1 MKKTILL
8 FLTML
13 LSVVTYGQSAKQ
25 MLSEIEGKWE
35 LDDNG
40 NVTFVSVIEA
50 PELSKDEIFNR
61 ALNYFT
67 YNYVSGKSVIQNQDK
82 EAGLLVGKGIYND
95 VHIGFSIITTT
106 IDAYHILRVDAREGR
121 ARAMVTLI
129 QYDKKISGG
138 NTPPTYTTI
147 DIAKEYPINPKGG
160 SKTVMSK
167 AFYKT
172 YQRAMNTLNG
182 VEKAIKEGNTSENI
196 ENSDW

>member
-1 MKKTILL
+1 
-8 FLTML
+8 ML

-25 MLSEIEGKWE
+25 MLKEIEGKWE

-40 NVTFVSVIEA
+40 NVTFVSIIEA
-50 PELSKDEIFNR
+50 PGVSKDEIYNR
-61 ALNYFT
+61 AFNYFT

-95 VHIGFSIITTT
+95 VHIGVSILTTY
-106 IDAYHILRVDAREGR
+106 IDAWHILRVDAKDGR
-121 ARAMVTLI
+121 ARAMVTLLE
-129 QYDKKISGG
+129 YNKKVVGTAS
-138 NTPPTYTTI
+138 NTVPTYSTSR
-147 DIAKEYPINPKGG
+147 IAHEYPINRKGR

-172 YQRAMNTLNG
+172 YLKAMNSLSG

>member
-1 MKKTILL
+1 
-8 FLTML
+8 ML

-25 MLSEIEGKWE
+25 MLKEIEGKWE

-40 NVTFVSVIEA
+40 NVTFVSIIEA
-50 PELSKDEIFNR
+50 PGVSKDEIYNR
-61 ALNYFT
+61 AFNYFT

-95 VHIGFSIITTT
+95 VHIGVSILTTY
-106 IDAYHILRVDAREGR
+106 IDAWHILRVDAKDGR
-121 ARAMVTLI
+121 ARAMVTLLE
-129 QYDKKISGG
+129 YNKKVVGTAS
-138 NTPPTYTTI
+138 NTVPTYSTTR
-147 DIAKEYPINPKGG
+147 IAHEYPINRKGR

-172 YQRAMNTLNG
+172 YLKAMNSLSG